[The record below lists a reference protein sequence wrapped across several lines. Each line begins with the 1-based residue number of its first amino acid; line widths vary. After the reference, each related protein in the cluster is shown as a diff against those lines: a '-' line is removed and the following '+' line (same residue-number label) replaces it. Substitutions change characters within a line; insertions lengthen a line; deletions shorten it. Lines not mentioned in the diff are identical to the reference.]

1 MKKKNLLFVILFM
14 LFSTF
19 AFSASKKNIK
29 LELYADS
36 EKTID
41 FSKMDSKFEYVTL
54 FYQDIFFNLNLLN
67 SVDKDVLREI
77 CIKCYEN
84 LKNGYRSLIV
94 VKKFKDNQDLK
105 ITFTQMP
112 DNNENLLIMTNYDKD
127 KNLIIPENE
136 SRKDSWALLYYLKN
150 EKLVYYKK
158 IDKEELSAQE
168 KIKKNL
174 SDLEN
179 EPKPIIYMM
188 VVENYFEMNE
198 IEKGLKYLNENKSK
212 AIKLSPKTSKPGNI
226 NDVILC
232 LEEEGKVLIQ
242 LIK

>member
-1 MKKKNLLFVILFM
+1 MKKEKLLFVIM
-14 LFSTF
+14 VILFSTF
-19 AFSASKKNIK
+19 AFSASNKSIK
-29 LELYADS
+29 LELYVDS
-36 EKTID
+36 EETID

-54 FYQDIFFNLNLLN
+54 FYQNIFFNLNLLN

-77 CIKCYEN
+77 CIKCYNN

-94 VKKFKDNQDLK
+94 VKKFLNNQDLK
-105 ITFTQMP
+105 ITFTQIP
-112 DNNENLLIMTNYDKD
+112 DNNENLLIMTNYNKD
-127 KNLIIPENE
+127 KNIIIPENE
-136 SRKDSWALLYYLKN
+136 SREDSWALMYYLKN
-150 EKLVYYKK
+150 GKLVYYKK

-179 EPKPIIYMM
+179 DPKPIIYMM

-232 LEEEGKVLIQ
+232 LEEEGKVLMQ